1 MRETTQWRKDADRL
15 RRRLMDAYRAGDI
28 NAIAHAT
35 QALEILLGRADRP
48 PQSAGK
54 TRSRAGSLA
63 KPPQQG
69 RDDTVTLNPG
79 SRQRPSE
86 ISSCSKL
93 AALVSHA
100 E

>member
-1 MRETTQWRKDADRL
+1 MRDTTQWCKDAVRL

-48 PQSAGK
+48 QQSAGK
-54 TRSRAGSLA
+54 AGSGAGSLS
-63 KPPQQG
+63 KSVQQG
-69 RDDTVTLNPG
+69 RDTLTVNRG

-86 ISSCSKL
+86 MSSCSKA
-93 AALVSHA
+93 AALVSQA
-100 E
+100 Q

>member
-1 MRETTQWRKDADRL
+1 MRETTQWCKDADRL

-48 PQSAGK
+48 PKSAGK
-54 TRSRAGSLA
+54 ARSRVGSLA
-63 KPPQQG
+63 KPAQQG
-69 RDDTVTLNPG
+69 RDTLTLALG

-93 AALVSHA
+93 AALVSQP